1 MRSIDYNTTTL
12 PNSSD
17 PELMQVGFTR
27 ISSEE
32 IDRCIRQNLF
42 LYCGQPRHLKASCLT
57 QPSPR
62 NTNAVSSHDQISS
75 SSLCV

>member
-1 MRSIDYNTTTL
+1 MDYSTTTL

-32 IDRCIRQNLF
+32 IDRYIRQNLF
-42 LYCGQPRHLKASCLT
+42 LYSGQPRHLKASSNPT
-57 QPSPR
+57 
-62 NTNAVSSHDQISS
+62 ISS
-75 SSLCV
+75 